1 MSQQPEAPADTPAS
15 TIEEHRFGRPS
26 PAALHG
32 SWPCNSSLVEALC
45 LSLGTKKSPLPERQ
59 VAYILEHPRGQATRA
74 ARLPAAVL
82 EVPELQEP
90 CPRPRAR
97 PRQARIPR
105 QRPRCIPQS
114 GNFRSNVSL
123 FFIDEDDNL
132 NMETED
138 DWRQHESSH
147 NETESV
153 VSKGWAKQPCYDEEE
168 LDVTTVEELFA
179 AMAEEEKRLQE
190 SGHSDIVQKTLPLES
205 LADFPCLDPKPKSP
219 AEGTHSEVGVPN
231 LSKSSL
237 ERHSEA
243 ASSSLGVGM
252 IVNNTAMMRPPVD
265 AVSETSWLDL
275 GAEDS
280 SQIDMDDW
288 SIASE
293 PAIQA
298 FATWSAA
305 VSEAGVSTSSPPKS
319 WASIV
324 GRVGGSGGGVVGGE
338 VKRVPTLL
346 PSRKSAVM
354 PPPKVVK
361 QKFYTPADIDDE
373 IDELEYR
380 RLYPGTG
387 RGKTQ
392 RARVARS
399 ARA

>member
-1 MSQQPEAPADTPAS
+1 
-15 TIEEHRFGRPS
+15 
-26 PAALHG
+26 
-32 SWPCNSSLVEALC
+32 
-45 LSLGTKKSPLPERQ
+45 
-59 VAYILEHPRGQATRA
+59 
-74 ARLPAAVL
+74 
-82 EVPELQEP
+82 
-90 CPRPRAR
+90 
-97 PRQARIPR
+97 
-105 QRPRCIPQS
+105 
-114 GNFRSNVSL
+114 
-123 FFIDEDDNL
+123 
-132 NMETED
+132 METED